1 MAIASPRSTVRLNN
15 GTRMPMF
22 GLGCTPA
29 DEGQDTEQAVTAA
42 LRAGYRLI
50 DTASVYENEAEI
62 GRAIR
67 AAAIPRNDIFL
78 STKVWNSDLGYD
90 RTLAAFDR
98 SLELLQVEYMDLY
111 LIHWPLIRLRRES
124 WRALHRLL
132 EDGRCRAIG
141 VSNFAI
147 RHLEEII
154 GETGVVPSVN
164 QVEFNPFLNQRR
176 LHEWCRR
183 KDILLQTH
191 TPLPGHAR
199 RRERKLRETAEQY
212 GKSPAQLLVRWA
224 LQKGVAVLVRSLDPD
239 EIVEQAAVFD
249 FEISLP
255 DIDAMDSLHENLRVG
270 WDPTNAP

>member
-1 MAIASPRSTVRLNN
+1 MAVSTLRSTVRLQS

-22 GLGCTPA
+22 GLGCTPTA
-29 DEGQDTEQAVTAA
+29 RGDETVRAVETALA
-42 LRAGYRLI
+42 TGYRLI
-50 DTASVYENEAEI
+50 DTASVYNNEADI
-62 GRAIR
+62 GRALR
-67 AAAIPRNDIFL
+67 QATVPRPDVFL
-78 STKVWNSDLGYD
+78 ATKVWNSDLGYD
-90 RTLAAFDR
+90 RTLSAFDR
-98 SLELLQVEYMDLY
+98 SLELLSVEYIDLY
-111 LIHWPLIRLRRES
+111 LIHWPLIRLRKES
-124 WRALHRLL
+124 WRALGRLL

-154 GETGVVPSVN
+154 SETGSVPAVN

-191 TPLPGHAR
+191 TPLSRSLR
-199 RRERKLRETAEQY
+199 RRARALREIADQY
-212 GKSPAQLLVRWA
+212 GKSTSQLMVRWA
-224 LQKGVAVLVRSLDPD
+224 LQKGVGVLVRSLDPV
-239 EIVEQAAVFD
+239 EITEQADVFD

-255 DIDAMDSLHENLRVG
+255 DIDAMDSLHANLRVG